1 MYVKG
6 KNYVRTNGALRPLQS
21 WAAADLSVEPYAA
34 PFIAA
39 FGAAGPAFLNSWI
52 VGLANGTDA
61 QFTTPAERA
70 AALVGV
76 VHGSVQSNYFMH
88 EVDAALLK
96 TRTNDA
102 ATRNVTSGAPH
113 NIDEAWAIWAGQ
125 GDAASICPLAGVAK
139 LATDAAKAPS
149 VGPAVLAAVQAAY
162 AATVAGDAAAL
173 ERARETIV
181 SKAVVLPETLLLL
194 AAAQSIDAAV
204 KAGVSPAALQA
215 TAYSYFRT
223 IWPLI
228 GADSDAAKAVLAA
241 INLGGAPAANV
252 FTAVRDVVPAWAGRF
267 GIADADLG
275 AFAKPAPP
283 APAPVKPAA
292 KCAKAALANRTIP
305 SKFDLGKPRQAAS
318 PGACCALCAAAKS
331 CRGWTLSPR
340 GVCQLKSSGAAQYQ
354 SGGYVSGRSA

>member
-1 MYVKG
+1 ML
-6 KNYVRTNGALRPLQS
+6 RTLKT
-21 WAAADLSVEPYAA
+21 WAASDLSGEPYAD

-39 FGAAGPAFLNSWI
+39 FGPSPTFLNSWVDALI
-52 VGLANGTDA
+52 NGTDA
-61 QFTTPAERA
+61 RFATPAERG

-76 VHGSVQSNYFMH
+76 IHGSVQSNYFMH
-88 EVDAALLK
+88 EVDAALIK
-96 TRTNDA
+96 ARAGDA
-102 ATRNVTSGAPH
+102 AGRNATTGGPH
-113 NIDEAWAIWAGQ
+113 NVDEAWGIWAGD
-125 GDAASICPLAGVAK
+125 GSGSVCTLSGLAELGAN
-139 LATDAAKAPS
+139 AAKAPS
-149 VGPAVLAAVQAAY
+149 VDPAVLAAVQAAY
-162 AATVAGDAAAL
+162 AASLAGDAAAL
-173 ERARETIV
+173 ERARETII

-194 AAAQSIDAAV
+194 ANAQSIDAAV
-204 KAGVSPAALQA
+204 KAGASPAALQA

-241 INLGGAPAANV
+241 INLGGAPAANI

-283 APAPVKPAA
+283 APTPVKPAT

-354 SGGYVSGRSA
+354 VSFGQRLYYSGRA